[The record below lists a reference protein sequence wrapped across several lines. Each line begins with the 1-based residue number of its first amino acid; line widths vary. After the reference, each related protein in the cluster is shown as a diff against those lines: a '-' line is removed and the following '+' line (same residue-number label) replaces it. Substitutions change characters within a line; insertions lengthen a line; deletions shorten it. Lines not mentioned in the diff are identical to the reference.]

1 MIVLS
6 RSKNAAVRVGGTAD
20 VEGWAGT
27 ATVPSKGSSRDDARM
42 AFDVCVEAIPGT
54 SWRRALLRAE
64 HNSRGP
70 AHPPR
75 VGPTDGPRSPPPAGA
90 VARPG
95 PVSSR
100 TPVRPPGR
108 SWFSPAPLF
117 AAAVHRPAASSA
129 VRLGAA
135 PP

>member
-6 RSKNAAVRVGGTAD
+6 RSKNAADRVGGTAD
-20 VEGWAGT
+20 VEGGAGA
-27 ATVPSKGSSRDDARM
+27 ATVPSIGSTRDDARM
-42 AFDVCVEAIPGT
+42 AFGVCVEAIPGT

-75 VGPTDGPRSPPPAGA
+75 VGPTDGPRSPPRRGPSHVPARFLPYAGA
-90 VARPG
+90 PRLRSS
-95 PVSSR
+95 PV
-100 TPVRPPGR
+100 
-108 SWFSPAPLF
+108 PLF

-129 VRLGAA
+129 VRL
-135 PP
+135 